1 MNNED
6 DTKLLLEYMIL
17 NGFSPR
23 SYHNILELNQTV
35 NNSLSKYLKD
45 YKQFL
50 LSTKVNYQELLEH
63 NIKGA
68 RGYLDRN
75 DGIVIPKS
83 IMGDDYFKT
92 INPELLDGSRGRY
105 KSPDVNDFYYVISNG
120 FYSNDQLLDLINT
133 FKYNICERFFG
144 LVVDRNSYNYYKV
157 LISFKYLFDFIKREL
172 NDNYVM
178 ESDKISSLNKEI
190 YLIKK
195 K

>member
-6 DTKLLLEYMIL
+6 DAKLLLEYMIL

-50 LSTKVNYQELLEH
+50 LSTKVNYQELLET

-83 IMGDDYFKT
+83 IMGDEYFKT
-92 INPELLDGSRGRY
+92 INPIALDGSRGRY
-105 KSPDVNDFYYVISNG
+105 KGPNVNDFYYVISNG
-120 FYSNDQLLDLINT
+120 YYSNDQLLDLINT
-133 FKYNICERFFG
+133 FKYNVHERFFG
-144 LVVDRNSYNYYKV
+144 LVVDRNSYDYYKV
-157 LISFKYLFDFIKREL
+157 LISFKYLFDFIKKEL
-172 NDNYVM
+172 DDNYVM
-178 ESDKISSLNKEI
+178 ESDKISSLDKEI

>member
-6 DTKLLLEYMIL
+6 DAKLLLEYMIL

-35 NNSLSKYLKD
+35 NNSLSKYLKE

-83 IMGDDYFKT
+83 I
-92 INPELLDGSRGRY
+92 NNL
-105 KSPDVNDFYYVISNG
+105 
-120 FYSNDQLLDLINT
+120 
-133 FKYNICERFFG
+133 
-144 LVVDRNSYNYYKV
+144 
-157 LISFKYLFDFIKREL
+157 
-172 NDNYVM
+172 
-178 ESDKISSLNKEI
+178 
-190 YLIKK
+190 
-195 K
+195 